1 MPAPIPITPE
11 TKIGALL
18 DAYPALEEVLIA
30 QAPVFKNLKNPVL
43 RKTVAKVA
51 TIEKAARIGGV
62 SPKELVRVLR
72 QAAGLSTDSPE
83 AAAST
88 DAGGCGCGHGHG
100 HEHGH
105 GGSAPHDDEPEPSWV
120 TASTPRETVDADA
133 ILAAGETPL
142 PGVMR
147 HAAALQP
154 GETFRIVSGFRP
166 VPLTDALAKKG
177 FKTHTRAVDGGRFE
191 TFIGA

>member
-1 MPAPIPITPE
+1 MPVSIPITPE
-11 TKIGALL
+11 TKIAALL
-18 DAYPALEEVLIA
+18 EAYPALEDVLIA

-62 SPKELVRVLR
+62 SPRELVRVLR
-72 QAAGLSTDSPE
+72 EAAGLPTDSAE
-83 AAAST
+83 AVAST
-88 DAGGCGCGHGHG
+88 DAGGCGCGHGH
-100 HEHGH
+100 EHGH
-105 GGSAPHDDEPEPSWV
+105 GATAPHADEPEPSWV
-120 TASTPRETVDADA
+120 TASTPRETIDADA

-166 VPLTDALAKKG
+166 VPLTDALGKKG
-177 FKTHTRAVDGGRFE
+177 YKTHTRAVDGGRFE
-191 TFIGA
+191 TFVGA

>member
-1 MPAPIPITPE
+1 
-11 TKIGALL
+11 
-18 DAYPALEEVLIA
+18 
-30 QAPVFKNLKNPVL
+30 VFKNLKNPVL

-72 QAAGLSTDSPE
+72 QAAGLPTDSAE
-83 AAAST
+83 AAGT
-88 DAGGCGCGHGHG
+88 PDGCGCGHGG
-100 HEHGH
+100 EEAG
-105 GGSAPHDDEPEPSWV
+105 ANAAEPEPAWV

-154 GETFRIVSGFRP
+154 GDTFRIVSGFRP
-166 VPLTDALAKKG
+166 VPLTDALRNKG
-177 FKTHTRAVDGGRFE
+177 YKTFTCAVDGGRFE
-191 TFIGA
+191 TFVGA